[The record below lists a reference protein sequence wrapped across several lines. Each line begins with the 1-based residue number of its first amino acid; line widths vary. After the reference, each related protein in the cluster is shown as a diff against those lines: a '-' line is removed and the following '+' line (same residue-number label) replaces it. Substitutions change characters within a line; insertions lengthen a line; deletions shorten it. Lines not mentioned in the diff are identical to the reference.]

1 MTGQVE
7 QLADRLES
15 AVTGATAIAPLTA
28 DTDLSVATAYQVQA
42 ALVRRALAGGQR
54 LVGLK
59 LGLTSR
65 AKMEQMGV
73 DEAIWGRLTGAMW
86 LPEGGTVDTGRFIH
100 PRVEPEVAFRLGAGG
115 EPVAV
120 AAALELIDSRYA
132 GFRFTLPDV
141 VADNASAAGFVL
153 GPWCPVPSGLD
164 NLGVLLEVDGRVVDT
179 GSTAAILGD
188 PRRALAQGLELAGRA
203 DLAPEPG
210 WVVLAGAATAA
221 VPARPGAQVRAVVEG
236 LGAACLGVAP

>member
-1 MTGQVE
+1 MSDQIE
-7 QLADRLES
+7 AMADRLAA
-15 AVTGATAIAPLTA
+15 AVAAATAIGPLT
-28 DTDLSVATAYQVQA
+28 TDPGLDIAAAYQVQA
-42 ALVRRALAGGQR
+42 ALVGRALARGQR

-73 DEAIWGRLTGAMW
+73 DEPVWGRLTDAMW
-86 LPEGGTVDTGRFIH
+86 LPEGGTVGAGRFIH

-153 GPWCPVPSGLD
+153 GAWRPIPSGLD
-164 NLGVLLEVDGRVVDT
+164 NLGVLLEVDGRVAET

-188 PRRALAQGLELAGRA
+188 PRRALARVLDLAGIT
-203 DLAPEPG
+203 PEPG

-221 VPARPGAQVRAVVEG
+221 VPVRPGAYARAVVEG
-236 LGAACLGVAP
+236 LGGAGLGVTP